1 MVYVFPYSAEFL
13 LQMDKY
19 VRLFHLR
26 KDYLFS
32 RVRLQR
38 MEDIGLDM
46 QRPSLP
52 EILKPG
58 TNFQTKCV
66 SNAKN

>member
-1 MVYVFPYSAEFL
+1 MVTVLLYSAAFREE
-13 LQMDKY
+13 QMEIY
-19 VRLFHLR
+19 GRLCSLS

-38 MEDIGLDM
+38 MDDIGLDI

-58 TNFQTKCV
+58 TYKL
-66 SNAKN
+66 SD